1 MGPNF
6 VDGTGGRWGQALP
19 ARTNFGGGLGERE
32 AERSLPQLG
41 AGSARPE
48 FSGEARK
55 TGEFGSFNLWLPNS
69 SPEPAAASACRLSLP
84 TGVHKLFMN
93 CLTLRG
99 RDVV

>member
-1 MGPNF
+1 MVPEF
-6 VDGTGGRWGQALP
+6 VSELAAASG
-19 ARTNFGGGLGERE
+19 TNFGGGLGERE
-32 AERSLPQLG
+32 AERSLPQLA

-55 TGEFGSFNLWLPNS
+55 TADFGRFNLWRPTVVARTGGS
-69 SPEPAAASACRLSLP
+69 KWQSGLP

-99 RDVV
+99 RNVV